1 MTYFT
6 LLAEDLSMFEIGN
19 ILQTPPLLCE
29 HALSYM
35 WKTHVELSRE
45 YPALCDR
52 FVRLQLWGLVKAD
65 NRIYLYSFFVHL

>member
-6 LLAEDLSMFEIGN
+6 LLAVDLSMFEIGN

-52 FVRLQLWGLVKAD
+52 FVRLQL
-65 NRIYLYSFFVHL
+65 